1 VILFSYITNFAE
13 EEKNLKRRSI
23 MKNKVI
29 LTAALLSAACLTTTG
44 IISYAK
50 TSDFQNTD
58 TVSGIAIEKQE

>member
-1 VILFSYITNFAE
+1 
-13 EEKNLKRRSI
+13 

-58 TVSGIAIEKQE
+58 TVSGIAIEKQESDEQQH